1 MSKIITQN
9 TQGHLKVADERFPL
23 PVTVKD
29 SVPFY
34 FAGDVE
40 AFSLDLDPCQVRRL
54 ISASITN
61 WSTTQA
67 AANTL
72 QMPGGFA
79 VFMKPNGDMGIFNT
93 SNGNELASITRAN
106 IETSTDPDA
115 IDFRR
120 RVPVLNL
127 RSDAYIPRTLS
138 IFLQSSLGVVN
149 NTDAG
154 NQIGSVMIGAAYP
167 QIANQNAPDY
177 NTARWTTIP
186 VNMRNEVLFGQ
197 FTVPDNYPGLIG
209 GQTVGS
215 VIYDFGFP
223 IVTPVWTSPSP
234 PPDYFFHLIRVG
246 YTNQSGSSVIAYHP
260 RVIVTVE
267 AEVIPS

>member
-1 MSKIITQN
+1 MSRIITQN
-9 TQGHLKVADERFPL
+9 EKGMLAIVGEKTPL

-29 SVPFY
+29 NIPFY

-40 AFSLDLDPCQVRRL
+40 TFSIDLDPCQTRRL
-54 ISASITN
+54 ISSNVAGWT
-61 WSTTQA
+61 TTQA

-72 QMPGGFA
+72 EMPGGFA

-93 SNGNELASITRAN
+93 SGSELASITRAT
-106 IETSTDPDA
+106 IETSTDSDA

-127 RSDAYIPRTLS
+127 RSDSYIPRNLS

-149 NTDAG
+149 NPNAG
-154 NQIGSVMIGAAYP
+154 DQIGSVMIGAAYP
-167 QIANQNAPDY
+167 QIANPNVPDY
-177 NTARWTTIP
+177 TTVRWTTIP

-197 FTVPDNYPGLIG
+197 FTVPDDYPGLIS

-223 IVTPVWTSPSP
+223 IVAPVWTSTSS
-234 PPDYFFHLIRVG
+234 PPDYFFYLVRVG
-246 YTNQSGSSVIAYHP
+246 YTNRSGSTVISRHP